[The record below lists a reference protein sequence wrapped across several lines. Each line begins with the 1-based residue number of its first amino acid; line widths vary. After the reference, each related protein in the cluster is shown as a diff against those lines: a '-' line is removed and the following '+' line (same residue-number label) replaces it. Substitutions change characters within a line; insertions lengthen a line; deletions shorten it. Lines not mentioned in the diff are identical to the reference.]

1 MALKLIHHAVYFI
14 SCMAIYIA
22 LFWVE
27 CQIVPVVLQL
37 CLPSGWLGVQ
47 WAALGLFLLFPNP
60 QLTWILG
67 NSISRRLTPGA

>member
-1 MALKLIHHAVYFI
+1 MKLIHHAVYFI

-37 CLPSGWLGVQ
+37 CLPSGWLGCSGLR
-47 WAALGLFLLFPNP
+47 WACFYCFP
-60 QLTWILG
+60 IR
-67 NSISRRLTPGA
+67 S